1 MLNSY
6 FSRELSG
13 LKFSPVVAGV
23 IVFIC
28 CIARLLWLS
37 SLSDAELIKFI
48 PDDAFYY
55 LVLAK
60 NFSETARWS
69 FDGTSPA
76 SGFHLLWGYFLASV
90 YYIFPNLSWRMVF
103 ISMSFVGCVAYS
115 MAASIT
121 SFVVKSVS
129 SIIAIY
135 GVVFVFLSGAAISQS
150 TILMETPFVLL
161 FSAILFKIAFSRE
174 CRSTLG
180 VLVLSGLLGLLGM
193 LSRSDFGLIPLVF
206 SLTSVFSRDRRGV
219 VIGIAALFGAV
230 IGLVAVSGHT
240 YWVSGE
246 FAPAS
251 AQIKSYWAKIEGPS
265 IIPGYQVLLSLIVP
279 NILRHEA
286 GIYFWYASLF
296 FLLMLVAACCAV
308 YSSRKSRSVLTV
320 CSVSALIILSYL
332 VLYIYNGAIQ
342 SWYVANFIV
351 PLALLVGVALSLAFK
366 RAWLVSLIASLVILA
381 CSWMVSFTAP
391 WPWQAS
397 MLKGAFYLK
406 NSAVTDPVGA
416 WNAGIVSFFSGR
428 KIVNLDGLVNDSIL
442 PYVKNDALL
451 DYVSSQKIAYILDFP
466 IMLTG
471 FFSNSRGH
479 ADGELSSC
487 LLVENPVFKAP
498 LNEQFGGDLTL
509 YKMRESCL

>member
-6 FSRELSG
+6 FSRALPG
-13 LKFSPVVAGV
+13 LKFSPSVAGV
-23 IVFIC
+23 IIFIC

-37 SLSDAELIKFI
+37 SLSDVELIKFV

-60 NFSETARWS
+60 NFSETAKWS

-90 YYIFPNLSWRMVF
+90 YYIFPDLNWKVVF
-103 ISMSFVGCVAYS
+103 ISMSVVGCAVYS
-115 MAASIT
+115 MAAGIT
-121 SFVVKSVS
+121 SSAVKSVS
-129 SIIAIY
+129 SITAMY

-150 TILMETPFVLL
+150 AILMETPFVLL
-161 FSAILFKIAFSRE
+161 FSAILFNIVFSSKYF
-174 CRSTLG
+174 STLG
-180 VLVLSGLLGLLGM
+180 VLVLSGLVGLLGM
-193 LSRSDFGLIPLVF
+193 FSRSDFGLIPLVF
-206 SLTSVFSRDRRGV
+206 FLVSVCSRDRRGV
-219 VIGIAALFGAV
+219 AIGIAALLGAV
-230 IGLVAVSGHT
+230 IGLMVVLGHT

-251 AQIKSYWAKIEGPS
+251 AQIKSYWAKVEGPS

-286 GIYFWYASLF
+286 GIYIWYASLS
-296 FLLMLVAACCAV
+296 FLSILVAACCAV
-308 YSSRKSRSVLTV
+308 YYTKKNRSVLVV

-332 VLYIYNGAIQ
+332 VLYIYNGAVQ

-351 PLALLVGVALSLAFK
+351 PLALLVGVALSLTFK
-366 RAWLVSLIASLVILA
+366 RAWLVSLITSLVILA
-381 CSWMVSFTAP
+381 CSWVVSFTAP

-406 NSAVTDPVGA
+406 NSTVTGPVGA
-416 WNAGIVSFFSGR
+416 WNAGIVSFFSGH

-451 DYVSSQKIAYILDFP
+451 EYVSNQKIAYILDFP

-471 FFSNSRGH
+471 YFSNSRGH
-479 ADGELSSC
+479 ADGELSIC
-487 LLVENPVFKAP
+487 LLVETPVYKAP

-509 YKMRESCL
+509 YKMRDSCL

>member
-1 MLNSY
+1 MLNLYS
-6 FSRELSG
+6 SG
-13 LKFSPVVAGV
+13 TVPAFKFSPLVAGGA
-23 IVFIC
+23 VFLC
-28 CIARLLWLS
+28 CIARLIWLS

-60 NFSETARWS
+60 NFSETAKWS
-69 FDGTSPA
+69 FDGASPA

-90 YYIFPNLSWRMVF
+90 YYIFPNLSWRIFF
-103 ISMSFVGCVAYS
+103 ISMSVVGCAVYS
-115 MAASIT
+115 MAAGIASAA
-121 SFVVKSVS
+121 VKNVS
-129 SIIAIY
+129 PATAIY

-150 TILMETPFVLL
+150 AILMETPFVLL
-161 FSAILFKIAFSRE
+161 FSAILFNIVFSKK
-174 CRSTLG
+174 CYSTLG
-180 VLVLSGLLGLLGM
+180 VLLLSGLVGLLGM

-206 SLTSVFSRDRRGV
+206 FLVSAFSRDRRGM
-219 VIGIAALFGAV
+219 VIGIAALLGAV
-230 IGLVAVSGHT
+230 VGLAVVSGHT

-251 AQIKSYWAKIEGPS
+251 AQIKSHWAQVEGPS
-265 IIPGYQVLLSLIVP
+265 IIPGYQILLSLIMP
-279 NILRHEA
+279 NILLHEA
-286 GIYFWYASLF
+286 GTYIWYASLS
-296 FLLMLVAACCAV
+296 LLLILVAAYCAV
-308 YSSRKSRSVLTV
+308 YSSDENRSALAA
-320 CSVSALIILSYL
+320 CSVSVLIIFSYL
-332 VLYIYNGAIQ
+332 VLYIHNGALQ

-351 PLALLVGVALSLAFK
+351 PLALLVGVALSLAFR
-366 RAWLVSLIASLVILA
+366 RARLVSLVASLVMLV

-406 NSAVTDPVGA
+406 NSAVTGPVGA

-442 PYVKNDALL
+442 PYVKNGVLL
-451 DYVSSQKIAYILDFP
+451 EYVSSQKIAYILDFP

-487 LLVENPVFKAP
+487 LFVERSVFKAP